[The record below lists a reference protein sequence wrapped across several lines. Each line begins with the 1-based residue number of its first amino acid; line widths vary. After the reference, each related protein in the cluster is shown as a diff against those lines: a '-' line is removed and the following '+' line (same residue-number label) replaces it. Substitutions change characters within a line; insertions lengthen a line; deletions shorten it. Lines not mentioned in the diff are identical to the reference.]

1 MVQCG
6 AKLNTTPSRDTPRI
20 PKESHLTELQN
31 LEVLSVTADQA
42 TFLRDF
48 LLQRV
53 EEAHIVTMR
62 VLSSIPDSMGEY
74 RTSPKA
80 RTARD
85 LARHIVDTELLLLDG
100 IVRGEFGRGE
110 NDRHNLPTDLS
121 DLADYYE
128 ERFTAGLDAVRRL
141 NVKKLTTYLSFYGVF
156 RHPAVV
162 YLTFLH
168 DHTVHHRGQL
178 SAYAREVGSK
188 ISMLK
193 GRNGDM
199 VSINQPA
206 MKYLWT
212 ERQLPA
218 LELAN
223 AA

>member
-1 MVQCG
+1 M
-6 AKLNTTPSRDTPRI
+6 TT
-20 PKESHLTELQN
+20 E
-31 LEVLSVTADQA
+31 QA

-74 RTSPKA
+74 RPSPKA

-100 IVRGEFGRGE
+100 IVRGSFERDENGR
-110 NDRHNLPTDLS
+110 DNLPNDLS
-121 DLADYYE
+121 DLANYYE
-128 ERFTAGLDAVRRL
+128 DRFTAGLDAVRRL
-141 NVKKLTTYLSFYGVF
+141 NVKKLMTYLSFYGVF

-178 SAYAREVGSK
+178 SSYAREVGSK

>member
-1 MVQCG
+1 M
-6 AKLNTTPSRDTPRI
+6 TT
-20 PKESHLTELQN
+20 E
-31 LEVLSVTADQA
+31 QA

-48 LLQRV
+48 LIQRV

-62 VLSSIPDSMGEY
+62 VLSSIPDSMGDY
-74 RTSPKA
+74 RPSAKS

-85 LARHIVDTELLLLDG
+85 LARHIIDTELLLLNG
-100 IVRGEFGRGE
+100 IVRGSF
-110 NDRHNLPTDLS
+110 DRDETERDDLPFHMHELT
-121 DLADYYE
+121 DYYE
-128 ERFTAGLDAVRRL
+128 DQFTRSVEAIRKMS
-141 NVKKLTTYLSFYGVF
+141 VKKLTAYLSFYGVF

-162 YLTFLH
+162 FLTFLH

-193 GRNGDM
+193 GPNGDM

-206 MKYLWT
+206 MRYLWT
-212 ERQLPA
+212 ERQWEPVA
-218 LELAN
+218 LAN

>member
-1 MVQCG
+1 M
-6 AKLNTTPSRDTPRI
+6 TT
-20 PKESHLTELQN
+20 
-31 LEVLSVTADQA
+31 DQA

-62 VLSSIPDSMGEY
+62 VLSSIPDSMGDY
-74 RTSPKA
+74 RPSPKA
-80 RTARD
+80 RTARN
-85 LARHIVDTELLLLDG
+85 LAKHIIDTELLLLDG
-100 IVRGEFGRGE
+100 IVRGSF
-110 NDRHNLPTDLS
+110 DRDEDDRTILPTEMS
-121 DLADYYE
+121 ELADYYE
-128 ERFTAGLDAVRRL
+128 EQFSAGLDAIRRL

-193 GRNGDM
+193 GRHGDM

-212 ERQLPA
+212 ERQWA
-218 LELAN
+218 GELAN